1 MILPEID
8 QIIFQIGP
16 IAVRWYG
23 LTWLAAFYTIYILIK
38 KYQKDLN
45 EDQVNDLMFY
55 SLLGAII
62 GGRAGYVF
70 FYSINQFF
78 DNPLSIFFI
87 WEGGLSFHG

>member
-8 QIIFQIGP
+8 PIIFQIGP

-45 EDQVNDLMFY
+45 EDQLM
-55 SLLGAII
+55 I
-62 GGRAGYVF
+62 
-70 FYSINQFF
+70 
-78 DNPLSIFFI
+78 
-87 WEGGLSFHG
+87 